1 MPQVFRL
8 MLKKLDVTLKA
19 DGSQHI
25 LIWLAGRGEIY
36 VGEALASEDEN
47 DLLKAIVQATLQAIN
62 KALTKPI
69 SIKLIHSRQIFLT
82 EVGQIAFLVIIS
94 VEFEDS
100 QMLLPGISLFAS
112 FTPEAAAKAT
122 LKALNRT
129 ITRYF

>member
-1 MPQVFRL
+1 MSQSLRL
-8 MLKKLDVTLKA
+8 IIKKLDITLKA
-19 DGSQHI
+19 DGRQHV

-36 VGEALASEDEN
+36 IGEAFASEDEN

-62 KALTKPI
+62 KALTKLI
-69 SIKLIHSRQIFLT
+69 SLNLIHCRQIFLT
-82 EVGQIAFLVIIS
+82 EVGQIAFLVIIQ
-94 VEFEDS
+94 VEAENN

-129 ITRYF
+129 ITKYF